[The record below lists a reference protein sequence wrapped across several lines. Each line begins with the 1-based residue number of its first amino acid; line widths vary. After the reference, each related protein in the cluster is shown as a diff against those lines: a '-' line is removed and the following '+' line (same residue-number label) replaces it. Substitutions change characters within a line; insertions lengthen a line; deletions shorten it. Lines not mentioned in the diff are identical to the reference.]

1 VAEEMMIF
9 EAFRIDLV
17 HSPSSVSVIIPER
30 EQKNIIATSSYLSIL
45 K

>member
-30 EQKNIIATSSYLSIL
+30 EQNIIATSSYLSIL